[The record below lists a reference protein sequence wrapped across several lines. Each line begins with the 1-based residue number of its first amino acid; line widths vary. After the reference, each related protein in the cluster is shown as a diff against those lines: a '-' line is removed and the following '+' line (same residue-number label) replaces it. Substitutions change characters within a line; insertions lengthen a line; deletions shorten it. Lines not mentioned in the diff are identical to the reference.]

1 MTRDEYLAERKK
13 RALEYMDAGDVEH
26 AFTEMTNNLSH
37 HPELKNHPG
46 ITIGIGMLLVPGWI
60 SDREKVRRWITGFR

>member
-1 MTRDEYLAERKK
+1 MTRDEHLELCKK
-13 RALEYMDAGDVEH
+13 RALEHMDAGEVDK

-46 ITIGIGMLLVPGWI
+46 IDIGIHMLLLPGWI
-60 SDREKVRRWITGFR
+60 SNPREVRRWIEGFR